1 MTSKNEINKEKEKS
15 EEREIATKNA
25 RKDMLLDI
33 APYII
38 IIVFVVLL
46 RTFIATPVSVHG
58 TSMDP
63 TLKDGDT
70 MILYKLTKKFRGIK
84 RKDIVVIKTDSGKL
98 IKRIIGLPGDVITYK
113 IEEKDGKT
121 FNTLYVNGKVIKEDY
136 ITKENQAK
144 TCVSQTGEIWTLC
157 ETEIKVPKGEYYVLG
172 DNRGNSKDSRM
183 IGTVKEEDI
192 SGTTE
197 LVIFPF
203 TRFGIKD

>member
-1 MTSKNEINKEKEKS
+1 MTSKREIEKNEEK
-15 EEREIATKNA
+15 EIATKNA

-33 APYII
+33 APYLI
-38 IIVFVVLL
+38 IIVFIVLI
-46 RTFIATPVSVHG
+46 RTFIATPVSVNG

-70 MILYKLTKKFRGIK
+70 MILYKLTKKVRGIK
-84 RKDIVVIKTDSGKL
+84 RSDIVVIRTDSGKL
-98 IKRIIGLPGDVITYK
+98 IKRVIGLPGDVITYK
-113 IEEKDGKT
+113 MEEKDGIIV
-121 FNTLYVNGKVIKEDY
+121 NTLYVNEKVIKEDY
-136 ITKENQAK
+136 ISSEAQNQ
-144 TCVSQTGEIWTLC
+144 TCVSQTGEIWKLC

-192 SGTTE
+192 LGTTE

-203 TRFGIKD
+203 SRFGIKE